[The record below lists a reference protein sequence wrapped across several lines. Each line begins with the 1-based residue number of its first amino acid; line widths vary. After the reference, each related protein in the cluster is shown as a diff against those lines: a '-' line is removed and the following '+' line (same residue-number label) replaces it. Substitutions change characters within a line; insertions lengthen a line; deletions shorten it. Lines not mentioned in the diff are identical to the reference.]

1 MAKELVCSRADVNAQ
16 NKAGQSLVY
25 LASWCNQI
33 EILRILIQAGAD
45 INLPD
50 NRQWT
55 PLMVA
60 AYSGYL
66 SIVLELLKNG
76 ADSEKKDCV
85 LFI

>member
-1 MAKELVCSRADVNAQ
+1 M
-16 NKAGQSLVY
+16 VY
-25 LASWCNQI
+25 IASWCNHI
-33 EILRILIQAGAD
+33 EILRVLIQAGAD

-55 PLMVA
+55 PLMVG

-85 LFI
+85 

>member
-1 MAKELVCSRADVNAQ
+1 MVKELIIYKADVNSQ

-25 LASWCNQI
+25 LASWYNHI

-55 PLMVA
+55 PLMIA
-60 AYSGYL
+60 AYSGAL

-76 ADSEKKDCV
+76 ADCEKKDCV
-85 LFI
+85 REN